1 MRKHLGWIS
10 IGIVVFTFIS
20 FKFLPFNGF
29 WGTNYMVAGIT
40 LALVTAI
47 LSLKNTGKILAL
59 TLLTS
64 LLIFFIFSVIGFLA
78 LA

>member
-10 IGIVVFTFIS
+10 IGIVVFTFLTV
-20 FKFLPFNGF
+20 KLLTFNGF
-29 WGTNYMVAGIT
+29 WGTNYMLAGLL
-40 LALVTAI
+40 LALVCAI
-47 LSLKNTGKILAL
+47 ISLRNTGKIIAL

-64 LLIFFIFSVIGFLA
+64 LLVLFIFSVIGFLA

>member
-10 IGIVVFTFIS
+10 IGIVVFTFLTV
-20 FKFLPFNGF
+20 KLLPFNGF
-29 WGTNYMVAGIT
+29 WGTNYMLAGLV
-40 LALVTAI
+40 LALVCSI
-47 LSLKNTGKILAL
+47 ISLKNTGKIIAL

-64 LLIFFIFSVIGFLA
+64 LLVLFIFSVIGFLA

>member
-10 IGIVVFTFIS
+10 IGIVIFTFITA
-20 FKFLPFNGF
+20 KLLPFNGF
-29 WGTNYMVAGIT
+29 WGTNYMLAGIS

-64 LLIFFIFSVIGFLA
+64 LLILFIFSVIGFLA